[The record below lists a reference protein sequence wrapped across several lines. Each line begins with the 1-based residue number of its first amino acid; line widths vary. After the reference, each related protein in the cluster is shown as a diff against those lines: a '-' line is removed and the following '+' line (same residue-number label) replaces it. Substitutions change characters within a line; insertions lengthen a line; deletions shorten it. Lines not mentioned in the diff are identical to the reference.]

1 MAEEK
6 KKYNN
11 YHLSVQMSNTFWSY
25 KKPGDNGAYAMMYVI
40 YYNNMLSLHFKRGI
54 TSENVLDLSCYI
66 QDGKAFDLSRLL
78 EGMMARRRDAYAEG
92 KNYDAD
98 EVIKMPCTSV
108 RDGKEVSVGL
118 LVIDTE
124 MYDGIPRVRVSYTDH
139 EKNDTIE
146 IVFNSRVPSGAIEA
160 KCKANSI
167 DYADIQAFNFVNI
180 LKEVQNPLVPI
191 MYRIQDAAV
200 NSITK
205 YISACLSGR
214 NGGNRGDTA
223 SYNNNVGPAESYS
236 GDSYEPF

>member
-25 KKPGDNGAYAMMYVI
+25 KKPGDNGAYAMMYVT

-223 SYNNNVGPAESYS
+223 SYNNNVGPTESYS

>member
-25 KKPGDNGAYAMMYVI
+25 KKPGDNGAYAMMYVT

-98 EVIKMPCTSV
+98 
-108 RDGKEVSVGL
+108 
-118 LVIDTE
+118 
-124 MYDGIPRVRVSYTDH
+124 
-139 EKNDTIE
+139 
-146 IVFNSRVPSGAIEA
+146 GA
-160 KCKANSI
+160 
-167 DYADIQAFNFVNI
+167 
-180 LKEVQNPLVPI
+180 
-191 MYRIQDAAV
+191 
-200 NSITK
+200 
-205 YISACLSGR
+205 
-214 NGGNRGDTA
+214 
-223 SYNNNVGPAESYS
+223 
-236 GDSYEPF
+236 